1 MNKTFPTRQKRDWR
15 NYNNQLKQRASIQIW
30 LRKEVIDGW
39 TRGDGTGDRETKGR
53 KRGHPFLYSDIAIK
67 FLAAISQIFHLP
79 LRQTEGF
86 VKSLFSLAS
95 LPLPVPCF
103 STLCRR
109 RKKLKFEVFRVRRE
123 KGEGMVLIVDSSG
136 VKVMGEGEWANR
148 QKGEGR
154 RKGWIKVH
162 ICVDYKTGKIV
173 EFSLTDERVH
183 DSKVFKGLIKGVE
196 GR

>member
-1 MNKTFPTRQKRDWR
+1 MGR
-15 NYNNQLKQRASIQIW
+15 
-30 LRKEVIDGW
+30 
-39 TRGDGTGDRETKGR
+39 GTGKR
-53 KRGHPFLYSDIAIK
+53 KRGHPFLYSETAIK

-103 STLCRR
+103 STFCRR
-109 RKKLKFEVFRVRRE
+109 RRKLKFEVFRVRKG

-136 VKVMGEGEWANR
+136 VKIMGEGEWAKR

-154 RKGWIKVH
+154 RKGWIWEKEH
-162 ICVDYKTGKIV
+162 GRGK
-173 EFSLTDERVH
+173 F
-183 DSKVFKGLIKGVE
+183 FKAKEDIWGKGNGKE
-196 GR
+196 